1 MEKEL
6 KISELA
12 SVWNV
17 SVTTTWNRIKKMGL
31 RTFIKKSET
40 NKDVNYVSIS
50 DAQLNEYIINV
61 NNNQNKDVNNGFY
74 VDMLSNNN
82 VYKDDN
88 NIIESQKTNYN
99 NEITGDF
106 IDKLMTVN
114 NDYNNR
120 LEHYNNE
127 LLKAYEE
134 LSTVKSKQLLLEDR
148 ASREG
153 LYINEINELKKE
165 NNRNKVYIKVLIT
178 LITTLLLGLSIFIT
192 YVIAV
197 NNIKKEEIKE
207 PIQIEQPVQ
216 PAPAK
221 VIKKK

>member
-50 DAQLNEYIINV
+50 EAQLNEYVINV
-61 NNNQNKDVNNGFY
+61 NNNQNKDINNGYY

-88 NIIESQKTNYN
+88 NIIESQKASYN

>member
-61 NNNQNKDVNNGFY
+61 NNNQSKDVNNGFY

-120 LEHYNNE
+120 LEHYNNPP
-127 LLKAYEE
+127 A
-134 LSTVKSKQLLLEDR
+134 SKNQ
-148 ASREG
+148 
-153 LYINEINELKKE
+153 
-165 NNRNKVYIKVLIT
+165 
-178 LITTLLLGLSIFIT
+178 
-192 YVIAV
+192 
-197 NNIKKEEIKE
+197 
-207 PIQIEQPVQ
+207 
-216 PAPAK
+216 
-221 VIKKK
+221 